1 MINDDD
7 HAVISHNISYSYI
20 CHRNYH
26 LHLPPRF
33 STSGH
38 VDHQLNPHGVHPQAA
53 GFKVAPELH
62 TSGAAFLHQENGD
75 PLPSMSWPSNYDRLG
90 SATMFSL
97 TGVLPNMIL
106 SESLAV
112 YNICI

>member
-1 MINDDD
+1 MVN
-7 HAVISHNISYSYI
+7 
-20 CHRNYH
+20 
-26 LHLPPRF
+26 
-33 STSGH
+33 
-38 VDHQLNPHGVHPQAA
+38 PQAA